1 MILVLFENFI
11 HKQNNERRVFV
22 NHSMNYRFTKSE
34 HLTKKREFERVFNE
48 GKVIKNEFFVLYVIP
63 NDFTHSRIGLVV
75 SKKVGNAVRRNR
87 AKRLLREVYRLN
99 KHLLTVHVD
108 ITAIPRQ
115 PFTTHLMLSDIEE
128 SFKKLL
134 LKINGDFD
142 QRMPSAGTIL

>member
-1 MILVLFENFI
+1 MLVNL
-11 HKQNNERRVFV
+11 
-22 NHSMNYRFTKSE
+22 SMNYRFTKSE

-108 ITAIPRQ
+108 IIVIPRQ
-115 PFTTHLMLSDIEE
+115 PFTTNLMLSDIEG

-142 QRMPSAGTIL
+142 QRMSSAGTIL